1 MFVLRYLFEDELVI
15 DTTGLIN
22 LEEALR
28 MDTTDRNLEITI
40 MIRDTQLNLGHGNRF
55 G

>member
-1 MFVLRYLFEDELVI
+1 MFVLRYLFEDEGI

-22 LEEALR
+22 REEALR